1 MPKFAFTPA
10 LATQDVSQYGMTL
23 SAKNDARI
31 THVNHPLTEGFDL
44 SAFAGLDCRRIAPG
58 QFYVVGA
65 AALPE
70 LSSVTL
76 TDQSNGTAL
85 IELKGGNYLAVLS
98 SLTGADL
105 SDSRFSAGS
114 AIQTRLGHVSCN
126 LTLNDNGVSIIA
138 PRSFAEAVWSDISEA
153 MSIFG

>member
-10 LATQDVSQYGMTL
+10 LATQDVSQHGMTL
-23 SAKNDARI
+23 SAKADARI

-44 SAFAGLDCRRIAPG
+44 SAFAGLDCHRIAPG
-58 QFYVVGA
+58 QFYVVGEA
-65 AALPE
+65 TLPE
-70 LSSVTL
+70 LNLVTL

-105 SDSRFSAGS
+105 SDTRFNAGS

-126 LTLNDNGVSIIA
+126 LKRDGNAVSIIA
-138 PRSFAEAVWSDISEA
+138 PRSFAEAIWSDITEA
-153 MSIFG
+153 MTIFG